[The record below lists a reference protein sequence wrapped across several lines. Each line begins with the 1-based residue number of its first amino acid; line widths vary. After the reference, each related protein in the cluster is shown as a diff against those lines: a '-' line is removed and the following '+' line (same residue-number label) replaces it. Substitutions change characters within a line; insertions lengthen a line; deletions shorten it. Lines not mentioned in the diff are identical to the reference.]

1 MGGAMALTLA
11 ALAYPGMLG
20 LSTVSSSQTR
30 VIANTQWGPLTEA
43 DRDFVVKVRAAGLWE
58 YPVGQ
63 IGLRKGTSNAVRTAS
78 QHLVDGHSALDATC
92 RKIAPMLNITLPN
105 LPSPQQ
111 QGFVNTLQ
119 SDSGQKFD
127 SDFANILRMTH
138 GSIFNTVAKIR
149 STTENSLVRALADQ
163 ANDTV
168 LDHITVMEKT
178 GLVDFAQTLFQQ
190 TTPPKLP
197 SSDLTPP
204 PPAAG
209 QPEVVLTPPP
219 NATSTPVDINGLTG
233 ASSGAGGP
241 GGNGRPGG
249 NGGPGGVGGNSG
261 AGNTGGV
268 PGPTP
273 TAG

>member
-1 MGGAMALTLA
+1 VRFSRNATGTLFVGGAMALTLG

-20 LSTVSSSQTR
+20 LSTVSTSPTR
-30 VIANTQWGPLTEA
+30 VIANTQWGPLTES

-63 IGLRKGTSNAVRTAS
+63 LGLQKGTNKGVLEAS
-78 QHLVDGHSALDATC
+78 KHLIDGHAALDTTC

-105 LPSPQQ
+105 IASPQQ
-111 QGFVNTLQ
+111 EGFVTQLKG
-119 SDSGQKFD
+119 DSGKQFD
-127 SDFANILRMTH
+127 TDFANILRMTH

-149 STTENSLVRALADQ
+149 STTKNSLVRALADQ

-178 GLVDFAQTLFQQ
+178 GLVDFDQTLFQQ

-197 SSDLTPP
+197 DSAVTPP
-204 PPAAG
+204 PPPAG

-219 NATSTPVDINGLTG
+219 NATSTPVNIDGL
-233 ASSGAGGP
+233 SGAGG
-241 GGNGRPGG
+241 
-249 NGGPGGVGGNSG
+249 GPGGAAPAPS
-261 AGNTGGV
+261 
-268 PGPTP
+268 P
-273 TAG
+273 TAP

>member
-1 MGGAMALTLA
+1 VRFSRNATGTLFVGGAMAVTLV
-11 ALAYPGMLG
+11 ALAYPSMLG
-20 LSTVSSSQTR
+20 LTKVTTAQDR
-30 VIANTQWGPLTEA
+30 VIANTQWGPLTEQ

-63 IGLRKGTSNAVRTAS
+63 MGLQKGTTPTVITAS
-78 QHLVDGHSALDATC
+78 KHLVDGHAALDTTC

-111 QGFVNTLQ
+111 QGFVSQLKADT
-119 SDSGQKFD
+119 GKKFD

-138 GSIFNTVAKIR
+138 GSIFNTISKIR
-149 STTENSLVRALADQ
+149 STTKNSLVRALADQ
-163 ANDTV
+163 ANNTV
-168 LDHITVMEKT
+168 LDHMTVMEKT
-178 GLVDFAQTLFQQ
+178 GLVDFDQTLFQQ

-197 SSDLTPP
+197 DSDLTPP

-233 ASSGAGGP
+233 NS
-241 GGNGRPGG
+241 
-249 NGGPGGVGGNSG
+249 NGGTGASPGASPSPTVG
-261 AGNTGGV
+261 
-268 PGPTP
+268 
-273 TAG
+273 

>member
-1 MGGAMALTLA
+1 MGGAMAMTLV

-20 LSTVSSSQTR
+20 LSKVSTAQDR
-30 VIANTQWGPLTEA
+30 VIANTQWGPLTEQ

-63 IGLRKGTSNAVRTAS
+63 IGLQKGTTPAVITAS
-78 QHLVDGHSALDATC
+78 KHLVDGHAALDTTC
-92 RKIAPMLNITLPN
+92 RKIAPLLNITLPD

-111 QGFVNTLQ
+111 QGFVSQLKA
-119 SDSGQKFD
+119 DSGKKFD

-138 GSIFNTVAKIR
+138 GSIFNTISKIR
-149 STTENSLVRALADQ
+149 STTKNSLVRALADQ

-168 LDHITVMEKT
+168 LDHMTVMEKT
-178 GLVDFAQTLFQQ
+178 GLVDFDQTIFQQ

-197 SSDLTPP
+197 DSDLTPP

-233 ASSGAGGP
+233 NS
-241 GGNGRPGG
+241 
-249 NGGPGGVGGNSG
+249 NGGTGASPGASPSPTVG
-261 AGNTGGV
+261 
-268 PGPTP
+268 
-273 TAG
+273 